1 MRTLL
6 IAGSIL
12 ALAVP
17 SAHAQTTA
25 PKAAVPSAPAAT
37 AAQMQKF
44 LVFFDWNKDVLT
56 PAGAQV
62 VAQAAD
68 AYKKGA
74 GARLVATGF
83 TDLSG
88 SAAYNQRLSERRAD
102 TVKRELVRLG
112 VPAASIVAI
121 GKGESNPLVP
131 TADGVR
137 EAQNRRVEIEIPK
150 PPAPPPPPAPVAK
163 APPPPPPPPAKKGSV
178 ALGGWYGHNL
188 RERDPKEVRDAE
200 GGIVSRTGDKSSNLV
215 GPELRVDYE
224 VVPGLLLLGEG
235 AAFNTLSSSASDGW
249 GGRMAA
255 GPAYQAD
262 LGDWHPYIG
271 VVGGYVLGKGVQDGA
286 IVGPELGVKYD
297 FSRDWGMYARAGYD
311 YQFRNDIDQGIIN
324 AGLGAAYRF

>member
-6 IAGSIL
+6 IAGSVF
-12 ALAVP
+12 ALAVS
-17 SAHAQTTA
+17 SAQAQQAA
-25 PKAAVPSAPAAT
+25 PKAAVPAAPRVATPAAPA

-44 LVFFDWNKDVLT
+44 LVFFDWDKHTLT
-56 PAGAQV
+56 SAGSQV

-74 GARLVATGF
+74 GARVVVTGY

-112 VPAASIVAI
+112 VPGESIVAI

-137 EAQNRRVEIEIPK
+137 EAQNRRVEIELPK

-163 APPPPPPPPAKKGSV
+163 AAPPPPPPPPAPKGSV
-178 ALGGWYGHNL
+178 TLGPWYGHNL
-188 RERDPKEVRDAE
+188 KERDNTP
-200 GGIVSRTGDKSSNLV
+200 SGDQKSSNLV
-215 GPELRVDYE
+215 GPEVRVDYE

-235 AAFNTLSSSASDGW
+235 AAFNTVGTSQNDGW
-249 GGRMAA
+249 GGRAAA
-255 GPAYQAD
+255 GPAYQFDA
-262 LGDWHPYIG
+262 GAWHPYIG
-271 VVGGYVLGKGVQDGA
+271 VVGGYLFGKGVEDGA

-297 FSRDWGMYARAGYD
+297 FSRNWGLYARAGYD
-311 YQFRNDIDQGIIN
+311 YSFRNDLDQGIIN